1 MAAIKVNGITL
12 EYESVGDPNAPS
24 ILLIMGLGMQLIAW
38 PDAFCAALAGR
49 GFRVIRFDNRDI
61 GLSSKFDAFPIPNVA
76 WVAARAWLGLPI
88 RSAYTLADMANDTV
102 GLMDALGL
110 DRAHVAGASMG
121 GMVAQLI
128 AALHPTRIS
137 SLISM
142 MSSSG
147 ARRLPGPTPRALAA
161 LLGKPDNPHEF
172 ASVIEH
178 YIHLFRVIGSPGF
191 ATDEEELRARLG
203 QALRRNFH
211 PAGNARQLH
220 AILACGDRSPLLQQI
235 TAPTLVIHGAD
246 DPLVP
251 LECGKDTAR
260 KIAGARLHVVQ
271 GMGHDLAPGL
281 HPILVAAIAE
291 HCHAAQSSYSTS
303 PLEGVASIA
312 TAG

>member
-1 MAAIKVNGITL
+1 MGAIKANGITL
-12 EYESVGDPNAPS
+12 EYESLGDRNAPP

-76 WVAARAWLGLPI
+76 WAAAKAWLGLPI
-88 RSAYTLADMANDTV
+88 RSAYALADMANDTI
-102 GLMDALGL
+102 GLMDGL
-110 DRAHVAGASMG
+110 RLEKAHVVGASMG
-121 GMVAQLI
+121 GMVAQLV
-128 AALHPTRIS
+128 AALHPTRVS

-147 ARRLPGPTPRALAA
+147 ARRLPGPTQRALAA
-161 LLGKPDNPHEF
+161 LLGKPENPRDF
-172 ASVIEH
+172 ASVIDH
-178 YIHLFRVIGSPGF
+178 YVHLFRVIGSPGF
-191 ATDEEELRARLG
+191 ATDEAELRVRLE

-220 AILACGDRSPLLQQI
+220 AILACGDRSPLLRRV

-260 KIAGARLHVVQ
+260 KIAGARLQVVP
-271 GMGHDLAPGL
+271 GMGHDLPPGL
-281 HPILVAAIAE
+281 HPILIEAIAE
-291 HCHAAQSSYSTS
+291 HCHAAQSSCSAS
-303 PLEGVASIA
+303 ASEAVASIT
-312 TAG
+312 TAR